1 MEQEYP
7 VPGYEGYFATESGD
21 IISYKGK
28 HRKVLKPALSRSY
41 RARASALSC
50 QLYNSKN
57 KTGKTYK
64 VVRVVLS
71 AKLGRALEHWEQ
83 ACHID
88 GNRTNNRMDNLQV
101 GCFVNNA
108 IDCLENGKRQS
119 SVEQIK
125 RAIKRLKGILKTL
138 DK

>member
-1 MEQEYP
+1 MEREYP

-28 HRKVLKPALSRSY
+28 QRKVLKPALSRCH
-41 RARASALSC
+41 RAEKAPSC
-50 QLYNSKN
+50 QLYDGK
-57 KTGKTYK
+57 KRTGKTYR

-125 RAIKRLKGILKTL
+125 RAIKRLKGLLKTL

>member
-28 HRKVLKPALSRSY
+28 QRKILKPNLTRSY
-41 RARASALSC
+41 RAERARSC
-50 QLYNSKN
+50 QLYNSKY
-57 KTGKTYK
+57 KTGKTCR

-88 GNRTNNRMDNLQV
+88 GNHTNNRMDNLQV

>member
-1 MEQEYP
+1 MEREYP

-28 HRKVLKPALSRSY
+28 QRKVLKPATGRTRDNRFY
-41 RARASALSC
+41 SC
-50 QLYNSKN
+50 HLYDGK
-57 KTGKTYK
+57 KRTGKTYK

-125 RAIKRLKGILKTL
+125 RAIKRLKGLLKTL